1 MLANRSPKT
10 SGLRAGFTLIELLV
24 VIALIGILAGLL
36 VPAVVGRGMRRVR
49 LASVRMEISQLESA
63 IARFRGNYNMDPPS
77 SITLYENPAN
87 NNGWTSVSPS
97 PLAIESRALIRQLWP
112 QFNFAAI
119 RDINGNGDPDD
130 LPITLSQGECLVF
143 FLGGI
148 NGNAVPDPNAVPP
161 VVLTLT
167 SDNNNPDKHIGAC
180 TGFSKNLANPFAR
193 GGYREAPL
201 FEFLP
206 ARFSD
211 VDADGF
217 PEYFDPLPNQT
228 MPYLYYSSYDGQG
241 YRDTVAP
248 FEFDTTASGS
258 AGLSAAYRQGTAAT
272 APRWKANSFQ
282 IISPGYDRPYGY
294 GGTYLPTGSDGLP
307 LPLCDAIGSTPA
319 PTQKQRDYESDN
331 ITNFSQGELQPL

>member
-130 LPITLSQGECLVF
+130 LPITLSQGECMVF

-148 NGNAVPDPNAVPP
+148 NGNTVPGSA
-161 VVLTLT
+161 
-167 SDNNNPDKHIGAC
+167 SADNNIPLHIGAC

-282 IISPGYDRPYGY
+282 IISPGYDRQYGY
-294 GGTYLPTGSDGLP
+294 GGTYLPTESDRLP
-307 LPLCDAIGSTPA
+307 VCPAIGSTPA